1 MWYKYILVYTVLVS
15 YACHLLIYA
24 GSVSSLDSS
33 GMGEISSTCS
43 EADNETS
50 DGEEADIDTTDT
62 FTGK

>member
-1 MWYKYILVYTVLVS
+1 MWYKYILVYTVHVS

-33 GMGEISSTCS
+33 GMGSTCS

-50 DGEEADIDTTDT
+50 DGEEADIDTTDIEYT